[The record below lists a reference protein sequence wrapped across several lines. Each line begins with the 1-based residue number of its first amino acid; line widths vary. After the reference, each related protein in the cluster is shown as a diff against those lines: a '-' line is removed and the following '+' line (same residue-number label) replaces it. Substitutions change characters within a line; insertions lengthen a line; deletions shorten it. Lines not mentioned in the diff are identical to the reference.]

1 MNFGNMKLVILLKAS
16 VLSYALPKIHESKA
30 PALQTLLEDNSP
42 QLPLFQRDTPNCGWN

>member
-1 MNFGNMKLVILLKAS
+1 MNFGNMKLVILVKAS

-42 QLPLFQRDTPNCGWN
+42 QIPLFQQDAPNYGWS